1 MAKSYDV
8 TYTIG
13 ADDQTAAGL
22 QSAIKNLTSP
32 IERIQKQWTGFVR
45 ASGINAYIELAQKGF
60 RAVKFAGEQYA
71 NFLAQ
76 KDREL
81 AFKNL
86 AQSVGTS
93 MDKIVTS
100 LKRASNETLTLDEI
114 LDSATTALFK
124 GLKPEQL
131 EKLMETARIATR
143 ITGHDLRSAFD
154 NLSHAVATNSE
165 RLARQEGIIVDA
177 NKNQTVYQAILSKS
191 TELNKTFGKS
201 VNEYSERFKQA
212 KTTITDSAKGIKDK
226 ILDIGSPATISSLE
240 GVAFMLEKINKSMQP
255 RSNQTPGDIVNQRGG
270 LLRMKPMGEGARS
283 RASWEIG
290 AEEIARTEK
299 NLEEID
305 WGKWAED
312 YAKVVD
318 RSAAA
323 ILQSME
329 NLDKQLQADVMVNG
343 QSLEKLV
350 DNQADSIL
358 EGLNRLDNVDQALE
372 DYFAET
378 GGTRFVGVGE
388 QMGESLAEGFTYS
401 AQRGISDGL
410 FEMITEGKFDGK
422 SIFKNFGMS
431 MARVFSDAFAEAL
444 TAPMKSLFST
454 LFGSFLNMGVSAGA
468 TGLTGASVT
477 GSGIPGTIPGA
488 MSPQGITNNYYIQ
501 DDAMLEKRI
510 DAAMTKSMRQNNFR
524 QQLKASK

>member
-131 EKLMETARIATR
+131 ERLMETARITTR
-143 ITGHDLRSAFD
+143 VTGHDLRSAFE

-177 NKNQTVYQAILSKS
+177 NKNQNVYQAILAKS

-201 VNEYSERFKQA
+201 INEYSERFKQA
-212 KTTITDSAKGIKDK
+212 KTSIIDATRGIKDK
-226 ILDIGSPATISSLE
+226 LLDLGSPSTISGLE
-240 GVAFMLEKINKSMQP
+240 AVAKVLESINRGLHPESQKQ
-255 RSNQTPGDIVNQRGG
+255 NQTLEEISKQRSG
-270 LLRMKPMGEGARS
+270 LLRVTPMGGATAKS
-283 RASWEIG
+283 EWD
-290 AEEIARTEK
+290 
-299 NLEEID
+299 NLEAEQARIAAID

-329 NLDKQLQADVMVNG
+329 NLDKQLKEDVMVNG

-358 EGLNRLDNVDQALE
+358 EGHNRLDNVDRALE
-372 DYFAET
+372 EYFADIGET
-378 GGTRFVGVGE
+378 KTISVGE

-410 FEMITEGKFDGK
+410 FTMITEGKFDGK

-444 TAPMKSLFST
+444 TAPMKSYFST
-454 LFGSFLNMGVSAGA
+454 LFGAFLNMGVSAGA

-488 MSPQGITNNYYIQ
+488 MAPQGITNNYYIQ

>member
-60 RAVKFAGEQYA
+60 RAVQFAGEQYA
-71 NFLAQ
+71 RFLDQ

-86 AQSVGTS
+86 AESVGTS
-93 MDKIVTS
+93 MQKIVTS
-100 LKRASNETLTLDEI
+100 LKRASHETLTFDEI
-114 LDSATTALFK
+114 LDSATRALFE

-131 EKLMETARIATR
+131 EKLMETARIATKV
-143 ITGHDLRSAFD
+143 TGHDLKSAFE
-154 NLSHAVATNSE
+154 NLSHAVAINSE
-165 RLARQEGIIVDA
+165 RLARQEGIIIDA
-177 NKNQTVYQAILSKS
+177 NKNQNVYQAILSKS
-191 TELNKTFGKS
+191 TELNKKFGGS

-212 KTTITDSAKGIKDK
+212 KASITDSAKGIKDK

-240 GVAFMLEKINKSMQP
+240 GVASMLDKINKSMQP
-255 RSNQTPGDIVNQRGG
+255 RSNQTPEDIVNQRGG
-270 LLRMKPMGEGARS
+270 LLRTRPMGEGARS
-283 RASWEIG
+283 RAPWEIG

-312 YAKVVD
+312 YAKTVD

-323 ILQSME
+323 ILQSMD

-343 QSLEKLV
+343 KSLEKLV
-350 DNQADSIL
+350 DNQANAIL
-358 EGLNRLDNVDQALE
+358 EGLNRLDNVDRSLE
-372 DYFAET
+372 EYFAEIGET
-378 GGTRFVGVGE
+378 KTISVGE

-410 FEMITEGKFDGK
+410 FTMITEGKFDGK

-444 TAPMKSLFST
+444 TAPMKSLFAT

-468 TGLTGASVT
+468 TGLTGTSVT
-477 GSGIPGTIPGA
+477 GSGIPGTIPGVQGA
-488 MSPQGITNNYYIQ
+488 GITNNYYIQ

>member
-1 MAKSYDV
+1 MAKTYDV
-8 TYTIG
+8 TYSIG
-13 ADDQTAAGL
+13 ADDQTKAGIE
-22 QSAIKNLTSP
+22 SAIKSMTSP
-32 IERIQKQWTGFVR
+32 IDRIQKQWSGFIR
-45 ASGINAYIELAQKGF
+45 ASGINAYVELVQKAF
-60 RAVKFAGEQYA
+60 RAAKFAGEQYA

-143 ITGHDLRSAFD
+143 VTGHDLRSAFE

-177 NKNQTVYQAILSKS
+177 NKNQNVYQAILAKS
-191 TELNKTFGKS
+191 AELNKAFGKS
-201 VNEYSERFKQA
+201 INEYSERFKQA

-240 GVAFMLEKINKSMQP
+240 VVASMLERINKSMLP
-255 RSNQTPGDIVNQRGG
+255 RSKQTAEDIVNQRGG
-270 LLRMKPMGEGARS
+270 LLHTKPFGEGARS
-283 RASWEIG
+283 RAPWEIG

-329 NLDKQLQADVMVNG
+329 NLDKQLKEDVMVNG
-343 QSLEKLV
+343 QSLEDLV
-350 DNQADSIL
+350 NNQADSIL
-358 EGLNRLDNVDQALE
+358 EGLNRLDNVDRALE
-372 DYFAET
+372 EYFDEIGET
-378 GGTRFVGVGE
+378 KTISVGE

-410 FEMITEGKFDGK
+410 FTMITEGKFDGK

-454 LFGSFLNMGVSAGA
+454 LFGSFLNMGVNAGA
-468 TGLTGASVT
+468 TGLTGTSVT
-477 GSGIPGTIPGA
+477 GSGVSGAISGA
-488 MSPQGITNNYYIQ
+488 MATQGITNNYYIQ
-501 DDAMLEKRI
+501 DNAMLEKRI